1 MAMHLLSRP
10 RDFDVVVTEN
20 MFGDILTDE
29 GSQLP
34 GSMGMLPSASVGSS
48 GPGLYEPI
56 HGSAPDIAGKGIANP
71 LATILAAAM
80 LLRHSLKLEAEA
92 VAIEQ
97 AVDRVLAK
105 GYRTADLAAGGPS
118 VGTVEMGRL
127 VLAEMG

>member
-1 MAMHLLSRP
+1 
-10 RDFDVVVTEN
+10 
-20 MFGDILTDE
+20 
-29 GSQLP
+29 
-34 GSMGMLPSASVGSS
+34 
-48 GPGLYEPI
+48 
-56 HGSAPDIAGKGIANP
+56 
-71 LATILAAAM
+71 M
-80 LLRHSLKLEAEA
+80 LLRHSLKLESEA